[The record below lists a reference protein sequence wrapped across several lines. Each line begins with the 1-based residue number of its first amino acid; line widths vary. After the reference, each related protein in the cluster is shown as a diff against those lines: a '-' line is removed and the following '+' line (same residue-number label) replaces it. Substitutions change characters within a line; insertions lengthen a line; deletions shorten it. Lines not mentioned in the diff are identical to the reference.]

1 MSRPRRAW
9 IGLIALV
16 FYGCA
21 SALPAVRV
29 GDVRAL
35 AGQYSGTLKED
46 GEHDRSAVLVV
57 QPDGQFE
64 LRASDPG
71 GFRTVGPLAVAPD
84 GTLVFE
90 WNEMRGRGLVAKGT
104 GTVHEGDGRRAIVP
118 GQPHA
123 VMTSSRTK
131 WRRRTF
137 GV

>member
-21 SALPAVRV
+21 SALPPAVRV

-71 GFRTVGPLAVAPD
+71 GFRTVGALAVAPD

-104 GTVHEGDGRRAIVP
+104 GTVHEGDGRRAIVL
-118 GQPHA
+118 
-123 VMTSSRTK
+123 TK
-131 WRRRTF
+131 ADGTLTTR
-137 GV
+137 VEKSLP